1 MNIGTDAK
9 IAAVAAICIGFTT
22 QPGCTQTIVEA
33 AAMREEIRQQTI
45 WTSENIAKN
54 PYLFIQ
60 DQIRQ
65 CDALKAKIEA
75 QTITMTRLA
84 KESARKV
91 EEADMMIA
99 RYTKLL
105 AACNAAYDEAEKND
119 KWPATVNGYEMDEEE
134 LGDKIDDAATR
145 IELAEKDRKQSAAI
159 GKKVEIRQGILK
171 KKKREV
177 ANLRLKLVQQAEQV
191 KMNAALAEIEGL
203 KDVLGTISDMLVEID
218 EDPTKLS
225 VEDLTAEDPDAA
237 KKARIRAIREK
248 MKEGDQG
255 NAIAQ

>member
-1 MNIGTDAK
+1 MNIGTAFK
-9 IAAVAAICIGFTT
+9 CAAAAAVAIGLMPRLGRA
-22 QPGCTQTIVEA
+22 QAIVEA
-33 AAMREEIRQQTI
+33 AKIREEIRQQTT
-45 WTSENIAKN
+45 WTSENIQKN

-75 QTITMTRLA
+75 QNITLTRMA

-91 EEADMMIA
+91 EEADGMIA

-105 AACNAAYDEAEKND
+105 AACTAAYDEAEKSG
-119 KWPATVNGYEMDEEE
+119 KWPVKVNGYEMDEEE

-145 IELAEKDRKQSAAI
+145 IELAEKDKKLNTAI

-171 KKKREV
+171 KKRREL
-177 ANLRLKLVQQAEQV
+177 ANIRLKLVQQAEQV

-203 KDVLGTISDMLVEID
+203 KDVLGTISDMMVEID

-225 VEDLTAEDPDAA
+225 VDDLTAEDPDAA
-237 KKARIRAIREK
+237 KKARIKAIREK
-248 MKEGDQG
+248 SRNQS
-255 NAIAQ
+255 NPPPP

>member
-1 MNIGTDAK
+1 MNVRTACNL
-9 IAAVAAICIGFTT
+9 AAVAAVCLAVTP
-22 QPGCTQTIVEA
+22 QPGSAQVIVEEA
-33 AAMREEIRQQTI
+33 RIREEIRQQTT

-75 QTITMTRLA
+75 QTITMTRLS
-84 KESARKV
+84 KEAARKV
-91 EEADMMIA
+91 EEADGMVA

-105 AACNAAYDEAEKND
+105 AACNAAYDEAEKSG
-119 KWPATVNGYEMDEEE
+119 KWPVTVNGYEMDEDE

-145 IELAEKDRKQSAAI
+145 IELAEKDRKQNTAI
-159 GKKVEIRQGILK
+159 GKKVEIRQGVLK

-203 KDVLGTISDMLVEID
+203 KDVLGTISDMMIDID

-248 MKEGDQG
+248 AKQGD
-255 NAIAQ
+255 